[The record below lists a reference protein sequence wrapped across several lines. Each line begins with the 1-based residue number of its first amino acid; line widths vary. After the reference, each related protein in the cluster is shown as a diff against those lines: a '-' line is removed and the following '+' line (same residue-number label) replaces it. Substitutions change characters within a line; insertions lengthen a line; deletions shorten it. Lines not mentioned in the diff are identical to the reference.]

1 MGGGVNLAHPFI
13 LASCCIPV
21 ISNKSRFLP
30 PPLFLLKFGFY

>member
-21 ISNKSRFLP
+21 ISNKSTS
-30 PPLFLLKFGFY
+30 FLLLFSF